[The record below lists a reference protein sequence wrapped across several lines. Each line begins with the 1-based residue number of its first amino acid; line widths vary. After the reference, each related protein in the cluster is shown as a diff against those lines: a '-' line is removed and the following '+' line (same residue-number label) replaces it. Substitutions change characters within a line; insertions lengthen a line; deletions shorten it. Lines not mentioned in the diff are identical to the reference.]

1 MAVIIFLIMKH
12 TLLILLVLMVLSG
25 CNSTPGRENALP
37 LLTPYSTELVVTD
50 VPEQLMDDPIAT
62 PTPVVTSTPVIHIVS
77 LNETVSSIAQQYGIS
92 IDAIYAANPGIS
104 PNAMIVGDTVVIP
117 QASNTATS
125 VLDDALSGA
134 IQFGPPYCALSGDG
148 LWCSVMVKNSADFD
162 LVNTVIKF
170 IFLDGEGNSLVEK
183 NVPTVLR
190 VLESNSTIPAFLF
203 LVDVPIGYQQV
214 DISIFS
220 AEELSSGSEQVL
232 VVEENRDVQ
241 LDSQRALITGELLV
255 QADGGS
261 DQVNMTI
268 AAAALDAAGNTV
280 GVRRKDIVVAK
291 GENVDFSLSV
301 YSSGNEIV
309 DVIFYT
315 EVN

>member
-1 MAVIIFLIMKH
+1 
-12 TLLILLVLMVLSG
+12 
-25 CNSTPGRENALP
+25 
-37 LLTPYSTELVVTD
+37 
-50 VPEQLMDDPIAT
+50 
-62 PTPVVTSTPVIHIVS
+62 
-77 LNETVSSIAQQYGIS
+77 
-92 IDAIYAANPGIS
+92 
-104 PNAMIVGDTVVIP
+104 
-117 QASNTATS
+117 
-125 VLDDALSGA
+125 
-134 IQFGPPYCALSGDG
+134 
-148 LWCSVMVKNSADFD
+148 VKNSADFD